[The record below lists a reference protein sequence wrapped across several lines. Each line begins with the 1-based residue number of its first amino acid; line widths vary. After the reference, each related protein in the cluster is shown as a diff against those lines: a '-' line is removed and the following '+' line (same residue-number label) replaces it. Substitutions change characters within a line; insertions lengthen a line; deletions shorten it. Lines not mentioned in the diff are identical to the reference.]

1 MRRGERTVRIPNP
14 HRGDVGI
21 SLLSEILKQA
31 GISDDEWNT
40 L

>member
-1 MRRGERTVRIPNP
+1 MRQGDRTVRIPNP

-40 L
+40 A